1 MPYLSK
7 QIYTP
12 PPYAEM
18 AARNALMRGHNQAGY
33 ETSVR
38 NLAGLEGFDVSAITY
53 ESDGLR
59 VTGMEVLP
67 NDLAEGEKI
76 PLMIYN
82 RGGSGDYGMLTP
94 GQVMVLMVPFAGRL
108 RCGVLASNY
117 RGNGGSEGHE
127 EFGGGDVNDV
137 LNLLNIG
144 QAQEWWDEKNIFMLG
159 WSRGGMMTYRAIA
172 EGAPITAAAVGAG
185 VADLVST
192 QETRA
197 NMDRVF
203 KRFIP
208 DYPDHAED
216 AFEKR
221 SAIHWPEKLDVPLL
235 LMHGDA
241 DDIVLAEQSRTLHKK
256 MHALGKQVKYVEYA
270 GGDHALK
277 RHVGQWHREVGEWF
291 EAYRK

>member
-1 MPYLSK
+1 MTYLSK
-7 QIYTP
+7 QNYTP

-18 AARNALMRGHNQAGY
+18 AARNALMTGTTEARY
-33 ETSVR
+33 EASVR

-53 ESDGLR
+53 ASDGLR

-67 NDLAEGEKI
+67 SDLAAGEKM

-94 GQVMVLMVPFAGRL
+94 GQVMVLMAPFAGRL

-117 RGNGGSEGHE
+117 RGNGDSEGRE
-127 EFGGGDVNDV
+127 EFGGADVNDV

-144 QAQEWWDEKNIFMLG
+144 RAQEWWDGKHIFMLG

-192 QETRA
+192 QATRA

-216 AFEKR
+216 AFEQR
-221 SAIHWPEKLDVPLL
+221 SAIHWPEKLNVPLL

-241 DDIVLAEQSRTLHKK
+241 DDIVLAQQSRDLHQK
-256 MHALGKQVKYVEYA
+256 MEALGKQVKYVEYA